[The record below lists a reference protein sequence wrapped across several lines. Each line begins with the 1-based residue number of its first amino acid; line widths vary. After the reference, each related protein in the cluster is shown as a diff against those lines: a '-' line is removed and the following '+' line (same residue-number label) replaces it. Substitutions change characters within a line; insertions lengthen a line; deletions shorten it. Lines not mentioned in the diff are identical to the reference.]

1 MYSNVSVNLVKGEK
15 DLKSTNDS
23 FHILLCYLFF
33 ISTELFPL
41 FFLFEKENFQ
51 VSYCSHLL
59 LGHLLLQ
66 VKNWSLGSLIN
77 KALGLSGQGT
87 HKLGSLNNFSG
98 IQQHFLLNGTDQTR
112 IKYRIEQNRRE
123 ENISVRELLF
133 LKSFISVTYVC
144 GY

>member
-1 MYSNVSVNLVKGEK
+1 MIL
-15 DLKSTNDS
+15 STYYCVTNSDN
-23 FHILLCYLFF
+23 LFF

-59 LGHLLLQ
+59 VGHLLLQ
-66 VKNWSLGSLIN
+66 VRNWSLGSLIN

-87 HKLGSLNNFSG
+87 HKLGSLNNFTG

-112 IKYRIEQNRRE
+112 IKYRIEQKRRE
-123 ENISVRELLF
+123 HISKGIIVPQKFYFSYICMWVLNLEL
-133 LKSFISVTYVC
+133 KFIFKY
-144 GY
+144 GA